1 MQHMDM
7 TKTTATGHDD
17 AALLHV
23 AETLA
28 WKAAEII
35 LGLRARGC
43 ETRSKSDASPVTD
56 ADHESEALLIAGL
69 QDATP
74 NIPVVA
80 EEAIFAGYSP
90 PRAGRT
96 YWLVDPLDGTR
107 DFVALRDS
115 FTVNIGL
122 IRDGRPVLGVVAVPA
137 SAELFSGLIGTGAW
151 KQDGSGRH
159 RISVRTPPA
168 SGLVVLSSRVGTDE
182 HRIRTLL
189 AKEDIASITM
199 VSSAVKFCRLAEG
212 SADLY
217 ARFGRTMEWDT
228 AGPEAVLIAAGGTL
242 TQMDGTPMQY
252 EKPGWANPPFV
263 CRGSMG

>member
-1 MQHMDM
+1 MAVSNTIPSQP
-7 TKTTATGHDD
+7 DD
-17 AALLHV
+17 AALLQI
-23 AETLA
+23 AESLA
-28 WKAAEII
+28 WQAAEVI

-43 ETRSKSDASPVTD
+43 DTRSKPDASPVTD
-56 ADHESEALLIAGL
+56 ADHESEALIIQGL
-69 QDATP
+69 QNATP
-74 NIPVVA
+74 HIPVVA

-107 DFVALRDS
+107 DFVAQRDS

-122 IRDGRPVLGVVAVPA
+122 IRNGRPVLGVVAVPA

-159 RISVRTPPA
+159 RINVRPPP
-168 SGLVVLSSRVGTDE
+168 GLIVLSSRIGTDE

-189 AKEDIASITM
+189 EHQQIASITM
-199 VSSAVKFCRLAEG
+199 LSSALKFCRLAEG
-212 SADLY
+212 SADFY

-228 AGPEAVLIAAGGTL
+228 AGPEAVLTAAGGTL
-242 TQMDGTPMQY
+242 TQMDGTTLTY
-252 EKPGWANPPFV
+252 EKPGWANPPFI
-263 CRGSMG
+263 CRGGVA

>member
-1 MQHMDM
+1 MAVSDNILTHP
-7 TKTTATGHDD
+7 DD
-17 AALLHV
+17 AALLHI

-28 WKAAEII
+28 WQAAEVI

-56 ADHESEALLIAGL
+56 ADHESEALITEGL
-69 QDATP
+69 ANATP
-74 NIPVVA
+74 DIPIVA
-80 EEAIFAGYSP
+80 EEAIFGGYSP

-137 SAELFSGLIGTGAW
+137 CAELFSGIVGIGAW
-151 KQDGSGRH
+151 RQDSSGRH
-159 RISVRTPPA
+159 RISVRTPPQT
-168 SGLVVLSSRVGTDE
+168 GLVVLSSRVGADE
-182 HRIRTLL
+182 QRIRTLL
-189 AKEDIASITM
+189 AGQEIASITM
-199 VSSAVKFCRLAEG
+199 VSSALKFCRLAEG
-212 SADLY
+212 SADFY

-228 AGPEAVLIAAGGTL
+228 AGPQAVLTAAGGSL
-242 TQMDGTPMQY
+242 LQMDGTPMPY

-263 CRGSMG
+263 CRGGVA